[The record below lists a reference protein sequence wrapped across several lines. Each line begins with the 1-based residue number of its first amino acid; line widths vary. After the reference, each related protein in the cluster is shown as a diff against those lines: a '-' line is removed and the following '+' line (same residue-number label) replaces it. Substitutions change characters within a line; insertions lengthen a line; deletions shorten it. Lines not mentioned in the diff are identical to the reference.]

1 MEKRTNN
8 KDQLKFR
15 FKIQN
20 RPMNMDNNIAMK
32 NVSDREVV
40 LLGVGVSGENLIRVA
55 DGSPEENFVGPI
67 T

>member
-1 MEKRTNN
+1 MEKRANN

-55 DGSPEENFVGPI
+55 NGSPEENFVGPI

>member
-1 MEKRTNN
+1 MEKRANN

-40 LLGVGVSGENLIRVA
+40 LLGAGVSGENLIRVA
-55 DGSPEENFVGPI
+55 NGSPEENFVGPI

>member
-1 MEKRTNN
+1 MEKRANN

-15 FKIQN
+15 FNIQN

-40 LLGVGVSGENLIRVA
+40 LLGAGVSGENLIRVA
-55 DGSPEENFVGPI
+55 NGSPEENFVGPI